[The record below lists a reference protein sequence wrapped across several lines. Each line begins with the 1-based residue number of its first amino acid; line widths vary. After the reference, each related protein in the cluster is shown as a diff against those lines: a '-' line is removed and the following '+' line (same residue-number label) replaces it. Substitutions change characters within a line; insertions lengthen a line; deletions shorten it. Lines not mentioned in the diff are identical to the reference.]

1 MTLTISRVRTLTE
14 PQPLEALTD
23 ILHATVQAGASN
35 GFVLPF
41 EKTDARKFWV
51 SKVAPGVA
59 DGGRV
64 LLVAEK
70 AGKIVGTVQLIV
82 DMPPN
87 QTHRADVAKL
97 MVHPSARRQGIG
109 IALMHEL
116 ERFALSSGRWLL
128 VLDTK
133 TGDAAEPL
141 YLSLGYQIA
150 GRIPDFARDPDK
162 PVLQPTTILYK
173 RLAV

>member
-1 MTLTISRVRTLTE
+1 MPLTITRRSDL
-14 PQPLEALTD
+14 LAAGIDALAD
-23 ILHATVQAGASN
+23 VLHACVHAGASN

-41 EKTDARKFWV
+41 EMSDARRFWTGQ
-51 SKVAPGVA
+51 VAPGVA

-64 LLVAEK
+64 LLIAEL
-70 AGKIVGTVQLIV
+70 GGRVVGTVQLIV

-97 MVHPSARRQGIG
+97 MVHPAARRRG
-109 IALMHEL
+109 IARALMIEL
-116 ERFALSSGRWLL
+116 EKIAGAAGRWLL

-141 YLSLGYQIA
+141 YLSLGYRIA
-150 GRIPDFARDPDK
+150 GQIPDFARDPDR

-173 RLAV
+173 RLAH